1 MPGLPRI
8 KRSGWMKQYIIR
20 RLLQLIPVLFGI
32 TVFIF
37 FLFKLAP
44 GDPISTLLGSGVS
57 AETKAGLR
65 EQMGLNRPITTQ
77 YAVWLGKAVQGDMGE
92 SSYFKQPVGKV
103 MNDYIWNSFLLAV
116 FSYLFA
122 ILLSVPI
129 GVISATR
136 QYSAF
141 DSFFTVVAL
150 LGISIPA
157 FFFGLLLIKWFAV
170 DLRLLPVSGMRTAG
184 ADLKGLEGILDTAK
198 HMLLPLTVLTFST
211 VAVFMRYVRSSMLE
225 VIRQDYIRTARAK
238 GLREK
243 VVIYKHALRN
253 AMIPVITLLG
263 MSLSGLFAGAIITE
277 SIFLWPGIGPV
288 QLLAV
293 TNRDYNLLMGY
304 NLLMAVL
311 TLLGNL
317 LADMIYAMVDPRIRY
332 K

>member
-1 MPGLPRI
+1 M
-8 KRSGWMKQYIIR
+8 
-20 RLLQLIPVLFGI
+20 IPVLFGI
-32 TVFIF
+32 TIFIF
-37 FLFKLAP
+37 LLFKLAP
-44 GDPISTLLGSGVS
+44 GDPISTLVGKGIS
-57 AETKAGLR
+57 AETKAELR
-65 EQMGLNRPITTQ
+65 EQMGLNKPIPQQ
-77 YAVWLGKAVQGDMGE
+77 YVAWLGKAVRGDLGE

-122 ILLSVPI
+122 ILLAVPI
-129 GVISATR
+129 GVVSATR

-141 DSFFTVVAL
+141 DSFFTVIAL
-150 LGISIPA
+150 IGISIPT

-170 DLRLLPVSGMRTAG
+170 DLRMLPVSGMRTSG
-184 ADLKGLEGILDTAK
+184 SELKGIADLIDVAR
-198 HMLLPLTVLTFST
+198 HMLLPLIVLTFSGM
-211 VAVFMRYVRSSMLE
+211 AAFMRYVRSSMLE

-238 GLREK
+238 GLNER

-253 AMIPVITLLG
+253 GMIPVVTLLG
-263 MSLSGLFAGAIITE
+263 MSLAGLFAGAIITE

-293 TNRDYNLLMGY
+293 SNRDYNLLMGY
-304 NLLMAVL
+304 NLLIAVL

-317 LADMIYAMVDPRIRY
+317 LADVIYAIVDPRIRY

>member
-1 MPGLPRI
+1 
-8 KRSGWMKQYIIR
+8 MKQYIIR
-20 RLLQLIPVLFGI
+20 RLLQMIPVLFGI

-44 GDPISTLLGSGVS
+44 GDPISTVIGRGVS
-57 AETKAGLR
+57 AETKAEIR
-65 EQMGLNRPITTQ
+65 EQMGLNKPIITQ
-77 YAVWLGKAVQGDMGE
+77 YGIWLGKAVRGDLGE
-92 SSYFKQPVGKV
+92 SSYFKQPVGRV

-122 ILLSVPI
+122 ILLSIPI

-141 DSFFTVVAL
+141 DSFFTVIAFI
-150 LGISIPA
+150 GISIPA

-170 DLRLLPVSGMRTAG
+170 DMRILPVSGMRTAG
-184 ADLKGLEGILDTAK
+184 SELKGAADLIDVAK
-198 HMLLPLTVLTFST
+198 HMLLPLIVLTFGT
-211 VAVFMRYVRSSMLE
+211 VAVFMRYIRSSMLE

-238 GLREK
+238 GLKEK

-263 MSLSGLFAGAIITE
+263 LSLSGLFAGAIITE

-293 TNRDYNLLMGY
+293 SNRDYNLLMGY
-304 NLLMAVL
+304 NLLIAVL
-311 TLLGNL
+311 TLFGNL
-317 LADMIYAMVDPRIRY
+317 LADIIYAIVDPRIRY